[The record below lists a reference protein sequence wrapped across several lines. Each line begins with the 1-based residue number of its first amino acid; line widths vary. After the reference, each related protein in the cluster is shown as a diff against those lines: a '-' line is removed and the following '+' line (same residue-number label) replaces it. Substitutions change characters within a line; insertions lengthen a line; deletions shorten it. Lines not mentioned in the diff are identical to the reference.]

1 MNKNEKKP
9 FYADIVA
16 KKTAKSGSNSS
27 NNGTERKPK
36 KNGSRTRTE
45 KPYEAGN
52 SARKENGY
60 AGKNVA
66 NPSKPSGQ
74 TQKIFSKAS
83 SQSFHYEAK
92 TGIFMPLTENTSRL
106 LESFDEIIQSV
117 SPLNSKQLHSLP
129 YKIRDLSHELT
140 DARGKRRLGYMN
152 SKESVT
158 AYVRYFSW
166 WNLYRLCGVLE
177 PLPVGA
183 FDFLNDG
190 DAVLDIGS
198 GPLTAVIAL
207 WLSRPELRKKKL
219 NIIVTDLSHN
229 ALLLGEELY
238 MAVAARTCS
247 EGGEPWHITRIK
259 GTFGVEI
266 RQKASFVICAN
277 MVNELVQDSERTPD
291 EDAKNIQ
298 RKLFSYAAEKAAFFV
313 AEPGVPRGSRFI
325 SLFRDGFI
333 RKGFNICAPCT
344 HCNACAFPGTRNAK
358 WCHFVRGTDEAPAAL
373 AKRSEA
379 AGLPKDRAAVSF
391 VFAEN
396 TGGALK
402 AAAVSGASATDRQ
415 KNLAVRVVSD
425 EIALPFGM
433 NGRYGCSRWGAV
445 LLTGRQLKDIKS
457 GSLVSIKID
466 DSKKSLLQKD
476 KKTGFLTIALD

>member
-1 MNKNEKKP
+1 MDKKEKVP
-9 FYADIVA
+9 FYAGVA
-16 KKTAKSGSNSS
+16 KKTSKKPVSAEKEKHIDTKAAGN
-27 NNGTERKPK
+27 PK
-36 KNGSRTRTE
+36 KTYSAKNG
-45 KPYEAGN
+45 K
-52 SARKENGY
+52 
-60 AGKNVA
+60 
-66 NPSKPSGQ
+66 Q
-74 TQKIFSKAS
+74 
-83 SQSFHYEAK
+83 
-92 TGIFMPLTENTSRL
+92 TENFSGRTFSYKITSNIFEPL
-106 LESFDEIIQSV
+106 SKETNQLIKDFDEIIQSV
-117 SPLNSKQLHSLP
+117 SPLNSKQLSTLP

-140 DARGKRRLGYMN
+140 DTRGKRRLGYMN
-152 SKESVT
+152 SKESIA

-166 WNLYRLCGVLE
+166 WNLYRLCSVFE
-177 PLPVGA
+177 SLPADA
-183 FDFLNDG
+183 FDYLHDG

-247 EGGEPWHITRIK
+247 DGGEPWHITRVK

-333 RKGFNICAPCT
+333 RKGFNICSPCT

-402 AAAVSGASATDRQ
+402 AAAVSGASAADLQ

-466 DSKKSLLQKD
+466 DSKKVLLQKD

>member
-1 MNKNEKKP
+1 MDKKEKVP
-9 FYADIVA
+9 FYAGVA
-16 KKTAKSGSNSS
+16 KKTSKKPVSAEKEKHFEAKA
-27 NNGTERKPK
+27 
-36 KNGSRTRTE
+36 
-45 KPYEAGN
+45 AGN
-52 SARKENGY
+52 SKKTFPAKNG
-60 AGKNVA
+60 K
-66 NPSKPSGQ
+66 Q
-74 TQKIFSKAS
+74 
-83 SQSFHYEAK
+83 
-92 TGIFMPLTENTSRL
+92 TENFSDRSFSYKITSNIFKPL
-106 LESFDEIIQSV
+106 SKEANQLIKDFDEIIQSV
-117 SPLNSKQLHSLP
+117 SPLNSKQLCALP

-140 DARGKRRLGYMN
+140 DTRGKRRLGYMN
-152 SKESVT
+152 SKESIA

-166 WNLYRLCGVLE
+166 WNLYRLCSVFE
-177 PLPVGA
+177 SLPAGA
-183 FDFLNDG
+183 FDFLGDG

-207 WLSRPELRKKKL
+207 WLSRPELRQKKL

-229 ALLLGEELY
+229 ALLLGEELF
-238 MAVAARTCS
+238 MAVAARTCT
-247 EGGEPWHITRIK
+247 EDAEPWRITRIK

-298 RKLFSYAAEKAAFFV
+298 RKLFSYADEKAAFFLV
-313 AEPGVPRGSRFI
+313 EPGVPRGSRFI

-333 RKGFNICAPCT
+333 RQGFNICSPCPQ
-344 HCNACAFPGTRNAK
+344 CAACAFPGTRNAK

-396 TGGALK
+396 TGGAPK
-402 AAAVSGASATDRQ
+402 AAGAVSGASAVDRQ

-425 EIALPFGM
+425 EIALPGGRK
-433 NGRYGCSRWGAV
+433 GRYACSAWGAV

-457 GSLVSIKID
+457 GSLVTIKID
-466 DSKKSLLQKD
+466 DSKKPLQQKD
-476 KKTGFLTIALD
+476 KKTGFLTIEIG

>member
-1 MNKNEKKP
+1 MDKKEKVP
-9 FYADIVA
+9 FYAGVA
-16 KKTAKSGSNSS
+16 KKTSKKPVSAEKEKHIEAKA
-27 NNGTERKPK
+27 
-36 KNGSRTRTE
+36 
-45 KPYEAGN
+45 AGN
-52 SARKENGY
+52 SKKTFPAKNG
-60 AGKNVA
+60 K
-66 NPSKPSGQ
+66 Q
-74 TQKIFSKAS
+74 
-83 SQSFHYEAK
+83 
-92 TGIFMPLTENTSRL
+92 TENFSDRTFSYKITSNIFEPL
-106 LESFDEIIQSV
+106 SKEANQLIKDFDEIIQSE
-117 SPLNSKQLHSLP
+117 SPLNSKQLCALP

-140 DARGKRRLGYMN
+140 DTRGKRRLGYMN
-152 SKESVT
+152 SKESIA

-166 WNLYRLCGVLE
+166 WNLYRLCSVLE
-177 PLPVGA
+177 SLPAGA
-183 FDFLNDG
+183 FDFLGDG

-207 WLSRPELRKKKL
+207 WLSRPELRQKKL

-238 MAVAARTCS
+238 MAVAARTCAD
-247 EGGEPWHITRIK
+247 GGEPWHITRIK

-298 RKLFSYAAEKAAFFV
+298 RKLFSYADEKAAFFLV
-313 AEPGVPRGSRFI
+313 EPGVPRGSRFI

-333 RKGFNICAPCT
+333 RKGFNICSPCPQ
-344 HCNACAFPGTRNAK
+344 CAACAFPGTRNAK

-396 TGGALK
+396 ISGAPKAAGAL
-402 AAAVSGASATDRQ
+402 SGASDGKPQ
-415 KNLAVRVVSD
+415 KTLAVRVVSD
-425 EIALPFGM
+425 EIALPGGRK
-433 NGRYGCSRWGAV
+433 GRYACSRWGAV

-457 GSLVSIKID
+457 GSLVTIKID
-466 DSKKSLLQKD
+466 DSKKPLLQKD
-476 KKTGFLTIALD
+476 KKTGFLTIEIG

>member
-1 MNKNEKKP
+1 MDKKEKVP
-9 FYADIVA
+9 FYAGVA
-16 KKTAKSGSNSS
+16 KKTSKKPVSAEKEKHFEAKA
-27 NNGTERKPK
+27 
-36 KNGSRTRTE
+36 
-45 KPYEAGN
+45 AGN
-52 SARKENGY
+52 SKKTFPAKNGKQSENFSDRTFSYKITSNIFEPLSKE
-60 AGKNVA
+60 A
-66 NPSKPSGQ
+66 NQLIKD
-74 TQKIFSKAS
+74 
-83 SQSFHYEAK
+83 
-92 TGIFMPLTENTSRL
+92 
-106 LESFDEIIQSV
+106 FDEIIQSV
-117 SPLNSKQLHSLP
+117 SPLNSKQLCALP

-140 DARGKRRLGYMN
+140 DTRGKRRLGYMN
-152 SKESVT
+152 SKESIA

-166 WNLYRLCGVLE
+166 WNLYRLCSVFE
-177 PLPVGA
+177 SLPAEA
-183 FDFLNDG
+183 FDFLGDG

-207 WLSRPELRKKKL
+207 WLSRPELRQKKL

-238 MAVAARTCS
+238 MAVAARTCAD
-247 EGGEPWHITRIK
+247 GGEPWHITRIK

-298 RKLFSYAAEKAAFFV
+298 RKLFSYADEKAAFFLV
-313 AEPGVPRGSRFI
+313 EPGVPRGSRFI

-333 RKGFNICAPCT
+333 RKGFNICSPCPQ
-344 HCNACAFPGTRNAK
+344 CAACAFPGTRNAK
-358 WCHFVRGTDEAPAAL
+358 WCHFVRDTADAPLAL

-396 TGGALK
+396 TGGAPK
-402 AAAVSGASATDRQ
+402 SAGAVSGASAVDRQ
-415 KNLAVRVVSD
+415 KNLDVRVVSD
-425 EIALPFGM
+425 EIALPGGRK
-433 NGRYGCSRWGAV
+433 GRYACSRWGAV

-457 GSLVSIKID
+457 GSLVTIKID
-466 DSKKSLLQKD
+466 DSKKPLLQKD
-476 KKTGFLTIALD
+476 KKTGFLTIEIE